1 MLDDKLTDAAPTSN
15 FAEENVSLQA
25 PTTFV
30 PIASNSSGWPTLA
43 MLLLDTVQA
52 ISSDVPSHPCPGGGR
67 IQRYLMA
74 RICGDVC

>member
-25 PTTFV
+25 PNTFV
-30 PIASNSSGWPTLA
+30 PIASISSGWPTLA
-43 MLLLDTVQA
+43 MLSLDSVSA
-52 ISSDVPSHPCPGGGR
+52 ISLDFPSHPCAGGER

-74 RICGDVC
+74 RICGDMC